1 MKNLSVRI
9 LVTIPKPEHFDACT
23 LSFDTLRVGFPTANI
38 RVFFNANGFDFE
50 DRAMQK
56 LEAAVGVSDCYP
68 AERPE
73 HVRVCFLKE
82 RVHLADW
89 EREQVMNA
97 TGPLVL
103 LDADTIFWRSC
114 EDWEFG
120 PETLLAGYYQPRI
133 WNDFARCISMPRIH
147 TSFMVFPNPP
157 ELRKA
162 IREAYPS
169 ACEEAG
175 DYCPCDPFKTD
186 VKFIGGIPVFWD
198 CCANLFGLLTSSRR
212 GLVYPFGL
220 RHLECYD
227 HLNSASFFDV
237 MLDRLHGD
245 QEAFAYIHRFG
256 PENRRVLKDLWPKV
270 NQYYAEREAEATRQ
284 LEAYGPL
291 L

>member
-9 LVTIPKPEHFDACT
+9 LVTIPKAEHFEACS
-23 LSFDTLRVGFPTANI
+23 LVFDTLRVGFPTADIEVTVNPI
-38 RVFFNANGFDFE
+38 GAFSSHCTPLE
-50 DRAMQK
+50 DK
-56 LEAAVGVSDCYP
+56 LVEKVEAAGAQYGRACHP
-68 AERPE
+68 I
-73 HVRVCFLKE
+73 
-82 RVHLADW
+82 HLGDW
-89 EREQVMNA
+89 ERGEVERA

-186 VKFIGGIPVFWD
+186 VKFIGGTPFFWD
-198 CCANLFGLLTSSRR
+198 CCANLFGLLTSSRQ

-245 QEAFAYIHRFG
+245 KEAFAYIHRFG
-256 PENRRVLKDLWPKV
+256 PENQRALKDLWPKV